1 MREGYGAVSSLR
13 ERSREAGGWSPEGAT
28 RARAQGVVAGVPAA
42 REGNTWW
49 RRSAHL
55 RIHSSISSTI
65 FVNMVSVCVRACVV
79 CRPWRAAADDA
90 QDRLCSMPPALPIP
104 PPLYARRFLARQ

>member
-1 MREGYGAVSSLR
+1 
-13 ERSREAGGWSPEGAT
+13 
-28 RARAQGVVAGVPAA
+28 
-42 REGNTWW
+42 
-49 RRSAHL
+49 
-55 RIHSSISSTI
+55 
-65 FVNMVSVCVRACVV
+65 MVKRVCVRACVV